1 MRQVGI
7 VVAAVALAGTLGACA
22 DPSYSS
28 RPRTYAYTS
37 DYYYPNYYSSRPVYY
52 SSAPAPVYYPSSS
65 YYYPARTSYG
75 SYGDYY
81 RNYRGIHSS
90 PELSSM

>member
-7 VVAAVALAGTLGACA
+7 LLAATMLAGTVGACA
-22 DPSYSS
+22 DPYYGY
-28 RPRTYAYTS
+28 RTRTYAYTS

-52 SSAPAPVYYPSSS
+52 SSAPVYYSSP
-65 YYYPARTSYG
+65 YYRSAYS
-75 SYGDYY
+75 SHWDYY